1 MNNFFLAILF
11 VVLTEGCTSPL
22 SKFKCVYDMYGDS
35 TVYYEIIIN
44 GNYLRTTKYKHILLS
59 GFDNLKKT
67 WHTPI
72 DSLFEKKDSVFLN
85 RELQDSLIFH
95 IENAIKDEE
104 GITSYMSTNTSKI
117 TMTWNKRTYEL
128 QYHNMKQR
136 GLISFLKKHSPIHIK

>member
-1 MNNFFLAILF
+1 
-11 VVLTEGCTSPL
+11 
-22 SKFKCVYDMYGDS
+22 MYGDS

-136 GLISFLKKHSPIHIK
+136 GLISFLKNTLLST